1 MNQSSQDQEEH
12 FKHYSSPGFSG
23 SDILMYIYPTSEELS
38 LAFTPNIAREVQ
50 DAFSSIYVDGAETY
64 DSSET
69 REKYKKH
76 LVSSGKIDCSPLRT
90 NEGTS
95 VDLSSYFSE
104 MASDSSSIVRNES
117 PNTRSLGATP
127 IASLASF
134 SYSSFREKIAV
145 RTIGR
150 VFPKG
155 YTRGPRT
162 VAGTMVFNVLD
173 KHELYSIFPG
183 YVLLDQIPPF
193 HIMLTFKNESGKLS
207 SMFLFNVEMSTESQQ
222 MSVDDLIVR
231 NSTNFYATDF
241 LAMES
246 VPLQK
251 GEQVAGHLISG
262 ARSDTKKLLEKID
275 FLSRGFGE
283 TIDQRLAKT
292 RRASFSPTKRSL

>member
-1 MNQSSQDQEEH
+1 MNQSSKKQEEN

-38 LAFTPNIAREVQ
+38 LAFTPNIAKEVQ

-76 LVSSGKIDCSPLRT
+76 LVSSGKIDCSLLRT
-90 NEGTS
+90 NEGTL
-95 VDLSSYFSE
+95 VDDSSSFLE
-104 MASDSSSIVRNES
+104 MASDSNYIVRNES